1 MSSTQNE
8 TFASTRPLSGG
19 GTNVNIGD
27 IMDVTRRISQ
37 NYTQLLSG
45 SLEQHRDS
53 GGPGKANGTCPIKAF
68 DMNSIPIS

>member
-8 TFASTRPLSGG
+8 TFASTRPLSGV

-27 IMDVTRRISQ
+27 MMDVKRRSGQ

-53 GGPGKANGTCPIKAF
+53 GWPGKSSGTCPIKAF
-68 DMNSIPIS
+68 NMNSIPIS